1 LEAKLD
7 GCAPISNATADAG
20 RGYTLRS
27 STLQRSPRGE
37 ANALAGGRK
46 NRQLCVDYFIEEAI

>member
-7 GCAPISNATADAG
+7 GCAPISSATADAG
-20 RGYTLRS
+20 REYALRL

-37 ANALAGGRK
+37 ANAFAGGRK
-46 NRQLCVDYFIEEAI
+46 NRQLCVDYFIEGAN

>member
-20 RGYTLRS
+20 RGYALRS

-37 ANALAGGRK
+37 ANAFVGAHK